1 MISTLRTTKA
11 GIRRVCA
18 AMLAA
23 AGAGV
28 PLVAVQAQTQGQASA
43 QTPAQILVIQGGLLI
58 DGTGRP
64 PIDNSVIVIE
74 GDRFKTIGRSGE
86 VTIPAGAQVIDV
98 KGKTVMPGFIDGHCH
113 WEAFWGELYLHL
125 GITTCVEIETNQ
137 DGPWALAQKDG
148 TNMGKIRGPR
158 IWPSGQALGARVGEL
173 ETEGS
178 RAWRGYITIN
188 NAEEARAAVQAKKHD
203 RYDVIKLSEYLAPDL
218 VKAVADE
225 AHRLGMGV
233 TGHTWDAIASA
244 NAGVDGVEHIWG
256 VGYTSIM
263 DLDRRRKLA
272 IDRTAGRID
281 AEEAGALYEPENYD
295 KVIAPMVE
303 HHVAWTPTIAKW
315 LRPLSPSAQRFWNKE
330 QEILAD
336 PGAIFPAAVR
346 IVTEYTTEKLLK
358 RYKPEQLEHTR
369 IGYAKANEFIRR
381 FVQAGGILKEGSDS
395 PRGMAG
401 LLMHEGMTMDVE
413 AGVPPMTV
421 IQAATINVA
430 RTFHKDKDYGS
441 VEPGK
446 VADLSIVEG
455 NPLQDMW
462 ATTNVK
468 LVVTNGKPVDIG
480 FHKYVNPIPE
490 FNSWQQLSEHIEV
503 SPPAVTQATGPTLI
517 KVKGRGFWPF
527 HQVLLNG
534 RELAT
539 QFVSRNE
546 LDATI
551 PADAIADAGMYKI
564 TVKSRGE
571 PIAESNPAPLVVRF
585 KQ

>member
-1 MISTLRTTKA
+1 MILENMISKA
-11 GIRRVCA
+11 FVKKA
-18 AMLAA
+18 VATALLVTASALAPMTQAA
-23 AGAGV
+23 AQ
-28 PLVAVQAQTQGQASA
+28 AV
-43 QTPAQILVIQGGLLI
+43 VIQGGLLI

-74 GDRFKTIGRSGE
+74 GDRFRAVGRSGE
-86 VTIPAGAQVIDV
+86 VAIPPGAQIIDA
-98 KGKTVMPGFIDGHCH
+98 KGKTIMPGFIDGHCH

-137 DGPWALAQKDG
+137 NGPWALAQRDG

-158 IWPSGQALGARVGEL
+158 IWPAGQAIGERRGEL
-173 ETEGS
+173 DTEGS
-178 RAWRGYITIN
+178 RAWRGYITADTPDQI
-188 NAEEARAAVQAKKHD
+188 RAAVQAKKRD
-203 RYDVIKLSEYLAPDL
+203 GYDVIKLSEYLTPEL
-218 VKAVADE
+218 VKAAADE
-225 AHRLGMGV
+225 AHRLGFGV
-233 TGHTWDAIASA
+233 TSHSWDVIASA
-244 NAGVDGVEHIWG
+244 NAGVDGVEHIWS

-272 IDRTAGRID
+272 IDRTAGKID
-281 AEEAGALYEPENYD
+281 AEVAGAQYETENFD

-315 LRPLSPSAQRFWNKE
+315 LRPLSPSAQRFSQKE
-330 QEILAD
+330 QEILGD
-336 PGAIFPAAVR
+336 PGTNFPAAVR
-346 IVTEYTTEKLLK
+346 VITEYTTEKLFK
-358 RYKPEQLEHTR
+358 RYKPDQLEQTR

-381 FVQAGGILKEGSDS
+381 FVQSGGILKEGSDS

-413 AGVPPMTV
+413 AGAPAMTV
-421 IQAATINVA
+421 IQAATLNVA
-430 RTFHKDKDYGS
+430 KTFHKDRDFGS

-468 LVVTNGKPVDIG
+468 MVVMNGKTIDIG

-490 FNSWQQLSEHIEV
+490 FNSWQQLSEHINV
-503 SPPAVTQATGPTLI
+503 SPLSVTQGSGPTVL

-527 HQVLLNG
+527 HVVLLNG
-534 RELAT
+534 RELET
-539 QFVSRNE
+539 RFVNRNE

-551 PADAIADAGMYKI
+551 PPEAIQEAGMYKV

-571 PIAESNPAPLVVRF
+571 PVAESYPAPLVVGFR
-585 KQ
+585 Q

>member
-1 MISTLRTTKA
+1 MVEREPAPHKP
-11 GIRRVCA
+11 A
-18 AMLAA
+18 ARHGKERMQQRILAT
-23 AGAGV
+23 GL
-28 PLVAVQAQTQGQASA
+28 LVALGIFACIASSQA
-43 QTPAQILVIQGGLLI
+43 QTPALVIQGGLLI

-64 PIDNSVIVIE
+64 PIENSVIVIE
-74 GDRFKTIGRSGE
+74 GDRFRAIGRSGE
-86 VTIPAGAQVIDV
+86 VAIPQGAQVVDV
-98 KGKTVMPGFIDGHCH
+98 RGKTVLPGFIDGHCH

-137 DGPWALAQKDG
+137 DGPWALAQRDG
-148 TNMGKIRGPR
+148 TNLGKIRGPR
-158 IWPSGQALGARVGEL
+158 IWASGQALGARVGDL

-178 RAWRGYITIN
+178 RAWRGFIPVEN
-188 NAEEARAAVQAKKHD
+188 VEQARAVIQAKKRD
-203 RYDVIKLSEYLAPDL
+203 GYDVIKLSEFLTPDL
-218 VKAVADE
+218 VKAATDE
-225 AHRLGMGV
+225 AHRLGFGV

-244 NAGVDGVEHIWG
+244 KAGVDGVEHIWG

-281 AEEAGALYEPENYD
+281 AEEAGALYETENYD

-315 LRPLSPSAQRFWNKE
+315 LRPLSPSAQRFWQKE

-336 PGAIFPAAVR
+336 PGVNFPSAVR
-346 IVTEYTTEKLLK
+346 AITEYTTEKLFK
-358 RYKPEQLEHTR
+358 RYRPEQLEHTR
-369 IGYAKANEFIRR
+369 TGYAKANEFIRR

-401 LLMHEGMTMDVE
+401 LLTHEGMTMDVE
-413 AGVPPMTV
+413 AGAPPMTA
-421 IQAATINVA
+421 IEAATLNVA
-430 RTFHKDKDYGS
+430 RTFHKDRDYGS

-446 VADLSIVEG
+446 VADLSIVDG
-455 NPLQDMW
+455 NPLVDMW
-462 ATTNVK
+462 TTTNVK
-468 LVVTNGKPVDIG
+468 MVVMNGKPVDIG

-503 SPPAVTQATGPTLI
+503 TPYALTQGSGPTTI
-517 KVKGRGFWPF
+517 KVKGKGFWPF

-534 RELAT
+534 RELET
-539 QFVSRNE
+539 RFVNRGE
-546 LDATI
+546 LDAVI
-551 PADAIADAGMYKI
+551 PPDAVENVGMYKV

-571 PIAESNPAPLVVRF
+571 PVAESYPAPLVVRF
-585 KQ
+585 KP